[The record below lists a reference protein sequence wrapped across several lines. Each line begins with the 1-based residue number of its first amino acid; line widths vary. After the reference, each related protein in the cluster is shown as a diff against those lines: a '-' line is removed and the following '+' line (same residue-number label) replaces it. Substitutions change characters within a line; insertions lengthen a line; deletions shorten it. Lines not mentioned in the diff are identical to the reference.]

1 MEYNKGLF
9 AWIRKTSFT
18 KFFVAWLIAVF
29 AFSIIYWLAS
39 PLNSLILNNEPLMLS
54 VTGLFRSMF
63 ASLLVGTIFGF
74 GKLVFNG
81 LIAVVVYIQLI
92 FSIIIL
98 LILVDKIIQKYVMPH
113 YHNTHHHDKKV
124 HTMVLMMSIFRQDID
139 RIMHEFRTK
148 KRTHISIK
156 EIEAIIDGL
165 YVVFLDIEKI
175 FSLKNIERHKIRN
188 MQYFILS
195 ENVEASLEKLHEFIE
210 FAIKH
215 DIEWKDKSTEF
226 WIRYILE
233 TAEKIVT
240 NMEDFHLKNPK
251 NIIAIENIRDYA
263 DKINQRI

>member
-1 MEYNKGLF
+1 
-9 AWIRKTSFT
+9 
-18 KFFVAWLIAVF
+18 
-29 AFSIIYWLAS
+29 
-39 PLNSLILNNEPLMLS
+39 
-54 VTGLFRSMF
+54 
-63 ASLLVGTIFGF
+63 
-74 GKLVFNG
+74 
-81 LIAVVVYIQLI
+81 
-92 FSIIIL
+92 
-98 LILVDKIIQKYVMPH
+98 
-113 YHNTHHHDKKV
+113 
-124 HTMVLMMSIFRQDID
+124 
-139 RIMHEFRTK
+139 
-148 KRTHISIK
+148 
-156 EIEAIIDGL
+156 
-165 YVVFLDIEKI
+165 
-175 FSLKNIERHKIRN
+175 